1 MPRARSRRT
10 ATASSGASSVPE
22 RLKGPG
28 APAAEP
34 ADDRPAH
41 PTPAPPT
48 PRPPGPVSRPRPHRG
63 PSPKPTRLPTPLL
76 PYACPVTPVEL
87 SRTVLRAV
95 RRAVDGGELR
105 VTVPGRAVV
114 TPPGPGGCGD
124 YATNIALQLARP
136 AGQPSEKVAEI
147 LRPHLLDTPGVTDVV
162 VTGPGF
168 LNISLRDTTPAGLVE
183 EILRRGLRYGHSDRP
198 TGQIVRLHAPHEVR
212 AVVVMDAIARI
223 LVSQGALVRTSS
235 QAPPRPEWT
244 DLLGARVDASGTRGA
259 PAPSDVDVDPETAP
273 TDAAP
278 FRVSVGASGAPEAPA
293 ALDVDVRPVAT
304 PADAAPFRV
313 SVGAS
318 GAPEAPAALDVDV
331 RPVATPADSAPFRAS
346 VGASGARQAPTPL
359 DVTVRPVPAP
369 TDAAPFGASLDASD
383 TPDAPAPLHIN
394 IRPVPAPAD
403 PTPLGRDAAR
413 WALLHPAAHD
423 RPRITDEHLVQRE
436 SNPLFRVRYAHA
448 RTRAL
453 SRNAADLG
461 FDPHPHP
468 GDVRAGDPHP
478 GHVQPGDPRSGDPQV
493 TAGVLIAA
501 LADHP
506 RILGVAATAQTPDRL
521 ARHLVTVADATLA
534 FLPTV
539 LPLGDEKPSVAH
551 RSRLALAEAA
561 GTVLAGGLTL
571 LGIDAPDHI

>member
-1 MPRARSRRT
+1 
-10 ATASSGASSVPE
+10 
-22 RLKGPG
+22 
-28 APAAEP
+28 
-34 ADDRPAH
+34 
-41 PTPAPPT
+41 
-48 PRPPGPVSRPRPHRG
+48 
-63 PSPKPTRLPTPLL
+63 
-76 PYACPVTPVEL
+76 VTPVEL

-95 RRAVDGGELR
+95 RRAVDGGELS

-136 AGQPSEKVAEI
+136 AGQPSAKVAEI

-235 QAPPRPEWT
+235 QALPRPEWT
-244 DLLGARVDASGTRGA
+244 DLLGARVDASDTPGA
-259 PAPSDVDVDPETAP
+259 PTPVDASGTDAP
-273 TDAAP
+273 TH
-278 FRVSVGASGAPEAPA
+278 
-293 ALDVDVRPVAT
+293 LDVDV
-304 PADAAPFRV
+304 
-313 SVGAS
+313 S
-318 GAPEAPAALDVDV
+318 
-331 RPVATPADSAPFRAS
+331 
-346 VGASGARQAPTPL
+346 
-359 DVTVRPVPAP
+359 
-369 TDAAPFGASLDASD
+369 
-383 TPDAPAPLHIN
+383 
-394 IRPVPAPAD
+394 PVPAPAD

-461 FDPHPHP
+461 FDPHP
-468 GDVRAGDPHP
+468 GDVRPGDPHP
-478 GHVQPGDPRSGDPQV
+478 GEPRV

-506 RILGVAATAQTPDRL
+506 RILGAAATAHAPDRL